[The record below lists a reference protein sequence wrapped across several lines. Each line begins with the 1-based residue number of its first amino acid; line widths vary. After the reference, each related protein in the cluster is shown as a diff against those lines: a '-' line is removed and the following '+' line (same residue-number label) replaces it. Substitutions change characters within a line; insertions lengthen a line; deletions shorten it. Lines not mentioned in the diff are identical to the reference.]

1 MDDNQIE
8 LHVCENGTW
17 GVAERYKPSEKDE
30 AVNDAKRRLQSP
42 TVSSVRVVHE
52 QFDSKDSL
60 YKLKTLYRQAK
71 PGAKVP
77 PAPDK
82 PSGGKGAAKPN
93 PLVRG
98 KAPPAAPAPARGGKP
113 QPAPEKGKAAAGAP
127 AEIEEAAAA
136 PKPAPPG
143 KPQKQKKERKG
154 PVPLGTRFAIAGG
167 AGIAAGIGVPA
178 ALMSNVGV
186 VGALGD
192 LSVDTIAV
200 GAFLATFGMLFYMT
214 GAAERRAER
223 EARKNGETM
232 GALPDMPS
240 AAEIDEMPDLSTPV
254 MQPAPAMPIA
264 AAAEPAPKPAAVA
277 APAATPAPA
286 PAPAPTPAPTAAP
299 QTAAAAVAPEVQ
311 EQRVRLLKLL
321 HDCLA
326 DPAAKPYLAQGK
338 LDPKNR
344 FGFHL
349 YILGAG
355 QYCMAAAPK
364 SGKLGLG
371 PVIETALATL
381 GTDAAK
387 AHAFASHVAE
397 YSRDPKHAAMIR
409 AGAETMREFL
419 RTNKLNGPILGQALQ
434 NWNMVEG
441 QANAPPEGQGE
452 NVAIMFTDMVSS
464 VTITQKLG
472 DEGMMKVVQTHN
484 LIVGSVLKTHRGK
497 QVKHTGDGIMA
508 MFPRVAD
515 GIAAAAE
522 IQRQVTEYNSVTTSS
537 PLKLRIGVSSGKP
550 IREGDDFFGTVVQT
564 AARLCAVAQAD
575 EIVVPDSIRQ
585 MPGCD
590 NFAYEQPIAVPLK
603 GFSEPQLVRKVIW
616 GNTAAARAP
625 AAAAG

>member
-1 MDDNQIE
+1 
-8 LHVCENGTW
+8 
-17 GVAERYKPSEKDE
+17 
-30 AVNDAKRRLQSP
+30 
-42 TVSSVRVVHE
+42 
-52 QFDSKDSL
+52 
-60 YKLKTLYRQAK
+60 
-71 PGAKVP
+71 
-77 PAPDK
+77 
-82 PSGGKGAAKPN
+82 
-93 PLVRG
+93 
-98 KAPPAAPAPARGGKP
+98 
-113 QPAPEKGKAAAGAP
+113 
-127 AEIEEAAAA
+127 IEEAAPAL
-136 PKPAPPG
+136 KPPAG
-143 KPQKQKKERKG
+143 AKPQKQKKERKG
-154 PVPLGTRFAIAGG
+154 PIALGTRFAVAGG
-167 AGIAAGIGVPA
+167 AGLAAGIGVPA

-240 AAEIDEMPDLSTPV
+240 AAELDDMPDLSTPV
-254 MQPAPAMPIA
+254 MQPAPPLPIA
-264 AAAEPAPKPAAVA
+264 AAPEPAPMPAAAA

-286 PAPAPTPAPTAAP
+286 PAPTPAPSPAP
-299 QTAAAAVAPEVQ
+299 LAAAAPVAPEVQ

-355 QYCMAAAPK
+355 QYCLAAAPK

-409 AGAETMREFL
+409 AGAETMRDFL

-434 NWNMVEG
+434 NWNMTEG
-441 QANAPPEGQGE
+441 QANAPPAGQGD

-616 GNTAAARAP
+616 ANSAAARAP

>member
-1 MDDNQIE
+1 MTDNQIE

-17 GVAERYKPSEKDE
+17 GVAERYKPSEREE
-30 AVNDAKRRLQSP
+30 AINDAKRRLQSP
-42 TVSSVRVVHE
+42 TVASVRVVHE
-52 QFDSKDSL
+52 QFDSNDSL
-60 YKLKTLYRQAK
+60 FKLKTLYRQAK

-82 PSGGKGAAKPN
+82 PSGGKAAPRSN

-98 KAPPAAPAPARGGKP
+98 KAPASAPAGARGKP
-113 QPAPEKGKAAAGAP
+113 QPAAEKGGAPAAGKAT
-127 AEIEEAAAA
+127 AEIEEAPAPPKPA
-136 PKPAPPG
+136 PKPA
-143 KPQKQKKERKG
+143 KATQERKE
-154 PVPLGTRFAIAGG
+154 PMPLGTRFAIAGG

-192 LSVDTIAV
+192 ISVDTIAV

-223 EARKNGETM
+223 EAAKNGETM
-232 GALPDMPS
+232 GALPDMP
-240 AAEIDEMPDLSTPV
+240 AAPGPGEIDLSTPV
-254 MQPAPAMPIA
+254 MPAAPPLPIA
-264 AAAEPAPKPAAVA
+264 AASEAAPKAA
-277 APAATPAPA
+277 APALTPAPL
-286 PAPAPTPAPTAAP
+286 PAATPAPTAAP
-299 QTAAAAVAPEVQ
+299 QATAAAAPVAPEVQ

-326 DPAAKPYLAQGK
+326 DPAARPYLAQGK

-349 YILGAG
+349 YMLGAG
-355 QYCMAAAPK
+355 QYCLAAAPK
-364 SGKLGLG
+364 SAKLALG

-387 AHAFASHVAE
+387 AHAFAAHIAE

-409 AGAETMREFL
+409 AGAETMRDFL

-441 QANAPPEGQGE
+441 QANPPPEGQGD

-508 MFPRVAD
+508 VFPRVAD

-537 PLKLRIGVSSGKP
+537 SLKLRIGVSSGKP

-575 EIVVPDSIRQ
+575 EIVVPDSIRE

-590 NFAYEQPIAVPLK
+590 TFAYEQPIAVPLK

-616 GNTAAARAP
+616 ANAAAARAP